1 MTRGGP
7 GALGD
12 VAGLML
18 ERQKYESWLASLEAR
33 RASTPDHVYNRV
45 RADYE
50 TRLKAVTE
58 QLLQQR
64 VAMQSHIDATT
75 LRLAQFESEIRRV
88 RDERAEAELRMQ
100 VGEISVAEWNAQV
113 RECDESI
120 TRITEAQANAKT
132 QQAQARELL
141 SSVDSPTR
149 VAGLTDAIPLPPLPT
164 PNGTST
170 VPRDRSTPGSPP
182 KDVDELEFLKSIV
195 GGQGGGMPAQFLA
208 PGAHKGAT
216 GEPTPAR
223 PTDPASADPITPPD
237 SKDAVIHSQDS
248 SADLAAS
255 LLERVTKREKQ
266 SRLREETDAESL
278 LKGVSK
284 PKDPNAKPPL
294 SSNISGNHPIVLD
307 ETANADNHRTLKC
320 ASCGAKNFATEWY
333 CERCGAEL
341 SV

>member
-1 MTRGGP
+1 MTRGP

-50 TRLKAVTE
+50 ARLKAVTE

-64 VAMQSHIDATT
+64 VAMQSHLEALT
-75 LRLAQFESEIRRV
+75 LRLAQFEAEIRRV
-88 RDERAEAELRMQ
+88 RDERSEAELRMQ
-100 VGEISVAEWNAQV
+100 VGEISVAEWNAKV

-120 TRITEAQANAKT
+120 ARITEAQTNART
-132 QQAQARELL
+132 QQAQAREML

-149 VAGLTDAIPLPPLPT
+149 VAGLTSAVIPPLPT
-164 PNGTST
+164 PNGTSAL
-170 VPRDRSTPGSPP
+170 PRDRSTPSSPP

-223 PTDPASADPITPPD
+223 PTDPASVDPITPPD
-237 SKDAVIHSQDS
+237 SKDAVIHSQDT

-278 LKGVSK
+278 LKGVSR

-307 ETANADNHRTLKC
+307 ESANAEKHRTLKC
-320 ASCGAKNFATEWY
+320 AGCGAMNYSTEWY